1 MSAQEP
7 LVFKSANEDW
17 EFEQIHRLNYKTFVE
32 EIPQHHPSATRRLVD
47 KFHAENT
54 YLIGLQN
61 QKLVGMLA
69 VRGNRPFSLDQK
81 LPDLDVHLPRGR
93 TICEIRLLALEKKFR
108 GARGGQIL
116 QGILALLWQHGVEKG
131 YDLAIISG
139 TTRQFRLYQHLGF
152 VPFGPVVGSGDAQFQ
167 PMYVTLET
175 FEVTAREFLRSSPA
189 RSFQPSAVN
198 FLPGPVAIRRE
209 VRRAFEQAPESHR
222 GDSFKKDFQSARQIL
237 CELVRARNVGVF
249 MGSGTLANDVVAG
262 QLSLLGGRGLI
273 LSNGEFGER
282 LVDQARRFSL
292 KFDALKFDWGQPLDL
307 AMVEKKYFGANPEA
321 RSRGHQSAHSSLAGS
336 QSRLTPAATVPR
348 WLWCTHCETST
359 GLLAD
364 LSALKELCA
373 RHGTRLCLDCISTIG
388 TMPVDLTGVYLA
400 SGSSG
405 KGLRAY
411 PGLSMVFYHHDAP
424 AAPDKLPRY
433 LDLGFN
439 AQHDGTPFTFS
450 SNLLHAL
457 HAAVKRVNWERRF
470 AETAEWSAWLRA
482 RLAETGLNLIGN
494 GALLS
499 PAVITMALPAEMN
512 STKIGEAMQE
522 AGYLLSCNSG
532 YLRRKNW
539 IQVCFMGEG
548 TQEKVVALANALNRV
563 CFHRHNTPSTAAPA
577 EKSNRSFVV

>member
-1 MSAQEP
+1 MSAQDP
-7 LVFKSANEDW
+7 LTFKSATEDW

-32 EIPQHHPSATRRLVD
+32 EIPQHQPSAAQRLVD

-54 YLIGLQN
+54 YLICLQN
-61 QKLVGMLA
+61 RKLVGMLA
-69 VRGNRPFSLDQK
+69 VRGSRPFSLDQK

-139 TTRQFRLYQHLGF
+139 TTRQFKLYQHLGF
-152 VPFGPVVGSGDAQFQ
+152 VPFGPVVGTGEAQFQ

-237 CELVRARNVGVF
+237 CELVRAKNVGLF
-249 MGSGTLANDVVAG
+249 MGSGTLANDVIAA

-273 LSNGEFGER
+273 LGNGEFGER
-282 LVDQARRFSL
+282 LMDQAWRFNL
-292 KFDALKFDWGQPLDL
+292 KFDALKFDWGKALDL
-307 AMVEKKYFGANPEA
+307 AMAEKKYFGGSNPGKSSIV
-321 RSRGHQSAHSSLAGS
+321 SRKS
-336 QSRLTPAATVPR
+336 PID
-348 WLWCTHCETST
+348 WLWCAHCETST

-364 LSALKELCA
+364 LPKLKELCA
-373 RHGTRLCLDCISTIG
+373 RHGTKLCLDGISTIG
-388 TMPVDLTGVYLA
+388 TMSVDLTGVYLA

-424 AAPDKLPRY
+424 AAPEKLPRY
-433 LDLGFN
+433 IDLGFT
-439 AQHDGTPFTFS
+439 AQHEGTPFTFS

-457 HAAVKRVNWERRF
+457 HAAVKRVNWDRRF
-470 AETAEWSAWLRA
+470 AETAEWSIWLRE
-482 RLAETGLNLIGN
+482 RLVEMGFNLIGN
-494 GALLS
+494 GALMS
-499 PAVITMALPAEMN
+499 PAVITIALPPEMN
-512 STKIGEAMQE
+512 STKTGEAMQQ
-522 AGYLLSCNSG
+522 AGYLLSYNSE

-539 IQVCFMGEG
+539 IQICFMGEC
-548 TQEKVVALANALNRV
+548 TREKVVALSNALNRV
-563 CFHRHNTPSTAAPA
+563 CFRRSAQPTLEAA
-577 EKSNRSFVV
+577 ENRTRL